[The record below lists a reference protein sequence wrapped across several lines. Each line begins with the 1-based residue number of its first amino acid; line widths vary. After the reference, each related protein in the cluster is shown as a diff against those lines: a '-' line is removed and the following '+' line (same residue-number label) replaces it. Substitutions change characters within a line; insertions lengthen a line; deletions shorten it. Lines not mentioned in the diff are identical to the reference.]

1 MTNVLIVDD
10 HPVVR
15 VGLKR
20 IISSESDFNVCAEAK
35 DFNSMMEILKNKS
48 VQIVLM
54 DISMPGT
61 SGYDALPIIKMAYPK
76 LPIIML
82 SSLSEDIY
90 AIQSLKAGA
99 SGFVNKESAPEEL
112 SRAIRKVMNGGIYV
126 SESVVE
132 KQTIKLGGNCQN
144 VLHESL
150 SSREFQV
157 LVQLGSG
164 KTIQQISHDL
174 FLSPKT
180 VSTYRA
186 RILEKMSFESTAE
199 IVKYCIEA
207 NLSET

>member
-1 MTNVLIVDD
+1 MINVLIVDD

-76 LPIIML
+76 LPVIML
-82 SSLSEDIY
+82 SALSEDIY

-112 SRAIRKVMNGGIYV
+112 TKAIRIVLSGGIYMGQ
-126 SESVVE
+126 SVIE
-132 KQTIKLGGNCQN
+132 KQSMRLGGNLQKA
-144 VLHESL
+144 LHENL

-157 LVQLGSG
+157 LVQLGAG
-164 KTIQQISHDL
+164 KTIQQISEDL

-180 VSTYRA
+180 VSTYRS
-186 RILEKMSFESTAE
+186 RILEKMHFQSTAE
-199 IVKYCIEA
+199 IIKYCIEA
-207 NLSET
+207 NLTNS